1 MAPGPAF
8 VIFSVRQASPTDIT
22 VRVVACSNLPDMD
35 GGGNKSD
42 PYVKVIVMGN
52 KQKTKVSKHGKNP
65 SYEESNSTFQFSV
78 NPQGTDIF
86 FEVWDKD
93 TLSRDDLMGKAQ
105 VRIGPGLAAAGASG
119 AFLALPLT
127 GQGISDD
134 GFVAN
139 LPQGGAAYPGQ
150 GFPQQ
155 PGYPQAGYQPQPG
168 YPAQPGFPGQQPGAY
183 PAQPGAYPP
192 PGGQPGYP
200 APGAGYP
207 GYPPQESSW
216 YFIETSNGLV
226 LTLNSDD
233 DIVLSERDD
242 EAEDNKLWRLDEDG
256 ILHSKTGLVVDIPGS
271 NEDAGVGLI
280 GYHDIHGG
288 DNQRFTFDGS
298 SIRSELNGFV
308 FDVEEG
314 VMEEGSA
321 VIMWPHHGGENQSFN
336 FVS

>member
-1 MAPGPAF
+1 MG
-8 VIFSVRQASPTDIT
+8 
-22 VRVVACSNLPDMD
+22 ACSNLPDMD

-139 LPQGGAAYPGQ
+139 LPQGGAAFPGQ
-150 GFPQQ
+150 GFPE
-155 PGYPQAGYQPQPG
+155 
-168 YPAQPGFPGQQPGAY
+168 QPGFPGQQPGAY

-192 PGGQPGYP
+192 PGQPGYP

-207 GYPPQESSW
+207 GYPPQ
-216 YFIETSNGLV
+216 Y
-226 LTLNSDD
+226 
-233 DIVLSERDD
+233 
-242 EAEDNKLWRLDEDG
+242 
-256 ILHSKTGLVVDIPGS
+256 
-271 NEDAGVGLI
+271 
-280 GYHDIHGG
+280 
-288 DNQRFTFDGS
+288 
-298 SIRSELNGFV
+298 
-308 FDVEEG
+308 
-314 VMEEGSA
+314 
-321 VIMWPHHGGENQSFN
+321 
-336 FVS
+336 